1 MALEQG
7 QAQHQHQQWGR
18 QQNAKHCSG
27 DRPAPAAEAAQ
38 LGQPLM
44 QGRARRAG
52 DHKDWEE
59 DPAAPAGG

>member
-7 QAQHQHQQWGR
+7 EAQHQQWGR

-38 LGQPLM
+38 LRHPLM

-52 DHKDWEE
+52 DHKDREE
-59 DPAAPAGG
+59 DLAAPAVG